1 MYSLCEFC
9 LSTDFSSFF
18 SPFDHFGGQHILV
31 SSVSSDFVIFIFFFY
46 YYFCYSLSSL
56 ASLLGVLCRK
66 RDTAFYFG
74 PFVMNAEQGSPWRER
89 CLCSAVSI
97 TEMLLHTCSPP
108 WTSSLWPLVPN
119 ALLCRNLLFIKI
131 SANTPNFLQALFG
144 CLWH

>member
-18 SPFDHFGGQHILV
+18 CPFDHFGGQHILV

-46 YYFCYSLSSL
+46 YFCYSLSSL
-56 ASLLGVLCRK
+56 ASLPGELCRK

-74 PFVMNAEQGSPWRER
+74 PFVMNAEQGSPWRES
-89 CLCSAVSI
+89 CLCS
-97 TEMLLHTCSPP
+97 LLSPSPRCSFTPA
-108 WTSSLWPLVPN
+108 LHEQALCGPLVPN

-144 CLWH
+144 CLRH